1 MSSICSTA
9 ERKRR
14 MEDIEK
20 EKERKRGIRKSSAKK
35 RNGESKKW
43 KISNENL
50 SLF

>member
-1 MSSICSTA
+1 
-9 ERKRR
+9 